1 MFMTCTLSVESSFY
15 LNDFP
20 SCFTERSGIF
30 DPNLCVCDR
39 AFFSLC
45 YLNVIYIEC
54 RMLFGLIRSLIGQK
68 NLHHFLNQSEVK
80 REPIV
85 TCSNEFSRALRLS
98 HGMTSNSDWFAVL
111 LLSVVSGQSDNF
123 GFGLTYY
130 AHLRNASKQRY
141 DTKLLF
147 VYISDS
153 LDHGSPSSTVSITGS
168 Y

>member
-1 MFMTCTLSVESSFY
+1 
-15 LNDFP
+15 
-20 SCFTERSGIF
+20 
-30 DPNLCVCDR
+30 
-39 AFFSLC
+39 
-45 YLNVIYIEC
+45 
-54 RMLFGLIRSLIGQK
+54 MLFGLIWSLIGQK
-68 NLHHFLNQSEVK
+68 NLQHFLNQSEVK